1 MSSTAESHNS
11 ITVLNEASPPGY
23 TSDHIPRASRKG
35 GGVANIYDSKFQF
48 TKKKMTFSSFELL
61 VMKSMQP
68 TQSLFIA
75 TVYRP
80 PGPYTAFLT
89 EFPEFLSD
97 LVVIADNILIFGDFN
112 IHMEKSTDPL
122 QKAFGAII
130 DSVGFVQHVSGP
142 THCHSHTLDL
152 VLSHGINVVDLN
164 VFPHN
169 PGLSDHHFITFAIAT
184 NNLLRPQPRIIKSRA
199 INSQTTQRF
208 LDVLPDSFCL
218 PKDARGQKSVNHLT
232 EELNLTL
239 RNTLDAVAPLK
250 TKNISHKKLAPWYTE
265 NTRALKQASRK
276 LERKWRHTKL
286 EVFRLAWKDS
296 TVQYRRALTAARSSY
311 FSNLIEEN
319 KNNPKFLFDTVAKL
333 TKKQHSPREDDFHF
347 SSDKFM
353 NFFEEKIM
361 IIRKQITDSS
371 LNLRIPS
378 KLSCPESAQLCQD
391 LGSRETLKCFS
402 TISLDTMMK
411 IIMASKPSSCI
422 LDPIPTKLLKEL
434 LPVLG
439 PPMLNIINGSLSTGC
454 VPNSLKVAVIKPLL
468 KKPNLDP
475 ENIKNYRPIS
485 NLPFLSKFLEK
496 AVAQQLT
503 AFLKTNNVYEMLQ
516 SGFRP
521 HHSTETALVKVVN
534 DILMASDR
542 GSASVLVLLDLSAA
556 FDTIDHHILLER
568 LETQIGLHGQ
578 VLACFRSY
586 LSERYQ
592 FVSVNGLSS
601 DKSTVNFGVPQG
613 SVLGP
618 LLFSLYILPLGDVI
632 RKHNVNFHCYAD
644 DTQLYISIKHGEA
657 PKLPLLEECVSDIRK
672 WMAANFLLLNSD
684 KTEMLVLGPKKQRDL
699 LLNLTINLNGCT
711 VVSNKTVKD
720 LGVTLDPDLSFEE
733 HIKTISRTAF
743 FHLRNIAKIRNFLSK
758 NDAEKLIHAF
768 VTSRLDYCN
777 ALLSGYPD
785 KALNKLQLVL
795 NTAARILTRTKKFDH
810 ITPVLAS
817 LHWLPVKARADFKV
831 LLLTYKALHGLAPIY
846 LSDLVL
852 PYIPTRTLRSQ
863 DAGLLI
869 VPRIF
874 KQTAGGRAFSYR
886 APFLWNGLP
895 THVRDANS
903 VSTFK
908 SLLKTHLFSGSYD

>member
-1 MSSTAESHNS
+1 MNIA
-11 ITVLNEASPPGY
+11 IFPFP
-23 TSDHIPRASRKG
+23 IKG
-35 GGVANIYDSKFQF
+35 
-48 TKKKMTFSSFELL
+48 
-61 VMKSMQP
+61 
-68 TQSLFIA
+68 
-75 TVYRP
+75 
-80 PGPYTAFLT
+80 
-89 EFPEFLSD
+89 
-97 LVVIADNILIFGDFN
+97 
-112 IHMEKSTDPL
+112 DP
-122 QKAFGAII
+122 
-130 DSVGFVQHVSGP
+130 
-142 THCHSHTLDL
+142 
-152 VLSHGINVVDLN
+152 
-164 VFPHN
+164 VF
-169 PGLSDHHFITFAIAT
+169 
-184 NNLLRPQPRIIKSRA
+184 
-199 INSQTTQRF
+199 
-208 LDVLPDSFCL
+208 C
-218 PKDARGQKSVNHLT
+218 
-232 EELNLTL
+232 
-239 RNTLDAVAPLK
+239 
-250 TKNISHKKLAPWYTE
+250 
-265 NTRALKQASRK
+265 
-276 LERKWRHTKL
+276 
-286 EVFRLAWKDS
+286 S
-296 TVQYRRALTAARSSY
+296 TVMGLE
-311 FSNLIEEN
+311 L
-319 KNNPKFLFDTVAKL
+319 P
-333 TKKQHSPREDDFHF
+333 
-347 SSDKFM
+347 
-353 NFFEEKIM
+353 IM

-371 LNLRIPS
+371 LNLRILS

-391 LGSRETLKCFS
+391 LGLRETLKCFS

-485 NLPFLSKFLEK
+485 NLPFLSTFFEK

-534 DILMASDR
+534 YILMASDR

-556 FDTIDHHILLER
+556 FDTIDHHIILER

-578 VLACFRSY
+578 VLAWFRSY

-618 LLFSLYILPLGDVI
+618 LLFSLYILHLGDVI

-644 DTQLYISIKHGEA
+644 GTQLYISMKHGEA
-657 PKLPLLEECVSDIRK
+657 PKLPLLSDIRK

-711 VVSNKTVKD
+711 VVSNKTVKT
-720 LGVTLDPDLSFEE
+720 VTLDPDLSFEE

-795 NTAARILTRTKKFDH
+795 NTAARILTRTKQFDH
-810 ITPVLAS
+810 ITPVLAY

-831 LLLTYKALHGLAPIY
+831 LLLTYKALHGLAPTY

-852 PYIPTRTLRSQ
+852 PYIPTHTLRSQ

-869 VPRIF
+869 VPRIS
-874 KQTAGGRAFSYR
+874 K
-886 APFLWNGLP
+886 
-895 THVRDANS
+895 ANS
-903 VSTFK
+903 WRQGF
-908 SLLKTHLFSGSYD
+908 LL